1 MKKMAYFGVI
11 VLGTMVACHG
21 ASDKKRE
28 EKMHA
33 GTIAAHEIKEI
44 DSAKLIIPG
53 ERAGKLYLGQDMQ
66 AVVKLLGQADDGDA
80 AMGSALGIWY
90 TKSSADVNL
99 RNPVAVFSS
108 YKDSTMVAKTVKQFS
123 VSAPEFSTTEGIHTG
138 LKLSQLMAAY
148 PALKETGVYAKGRD
162 TLKVYDNQVEGI
174 AFDLVQDTCSA
185 ITIHPKGKPA
195 NSTYL
200 DVHPGWTV
208 VSRQ

>member
-1 MKKMAYFGVI
+1 MAYLGVI
-11 VLGTMVACHG
+11 VLGAIGACHTT
-21 ASDKKRE
+21 SDKKRE

-33 GTIAAHEIKEI
+33 GTIAAHEIKKI
-44 DSAKLIIPG
+44 DSTKLIVPG
-53 ERAGKLYLGQDMQ
+53 ERAGELYLGQDMQ

-90 TKSSADVNL
+90 TNSSADVNL

-108 YKDSTMVAKTVKQFS
+108 YKDSTMVVKTVKQFS

-138 LKLSQLMAAY
+138 LKLSALLGYY
-148 PALKETGVYAKGRD
+148 PSLKETGIYTKGRD

-174 AFDLVQDTCSA
+174 AFDLVKDTCSA

-200 DVHPGWTV
+200 DVHPGWKV
-208 VSRQ
+208 LSRK